1 MVCTDFVL
9 YNENKQNILKALR
22 GHTLL
27 TSLPASFNLPG
38 FLAIQH
44 LLKTC
49 SESSPVVSLCGLGSV
64 ERIPGKT
71 SLCESGHSQ
80 WKNIFFID
88 ISLDLK
94 PRLNWY
100 PVLCSQS
107 PSLLPTQ
114 AYLFQENSRFCL
126 TFLACFEAMLPV
138 LFAQCRIE
146 TGPTFLLGSH
156 GFLRPRHGSP

>member
-1 MVCTDFVL
+1 MEALFSLFCRKSENGTHLALEIKPWTWIRSWFLGKGTLWFALISSL
-9 YNENKQNILKALR
+9 YSENKQNILKALR

-27 TSLPASFNLPG
+27 NSLPASFNLPG

-100 PVLCSQS
+100 SVLSSQS

-114 AYLFQENSRFCL
+114 A
-126 TFLACFEAMLPV
+126 
-138 LFAQCRIE
+138 
-146 TGPTFLLGSH
+146 
-156 GFLRPRHGSP
+156 